1 MFKGIINKNEF
12 RRKELENQER
22 FIQIT
27 DSEINAIKALSAEQY
42 HIHHSKNKIQQLDSI
57 DSTNVFKN
65 KCKKFLNF

>member
-27 DSEINAIKALSAEQY
+27 DYDIDAIRALSAEQY
-42 HIHHSKNKIQQLDSI
+42 HIHHSKNKMQQLNSV

-65 KCKKFLNF
+65 KCKEFLNF